1 MFIFFVF
8 ILFIAISIFYLA
20 QRKYT
25 KATLFMLL
33 MGFSYLIVVSC
44 IIIYMAK
51 DAYYYNKLYDYFGIS
66 KSLQNKLMFLPL
78 SRLVLI
84 RIFNVFTLLFLYTG
98 VCAALFF
105 SFSLQNKRRGSLLLS
120 LLAVPPVLQLILYD
134 PVVYTQLY
142 YKLYPSYMSSQ
153 AFLKLYDSI
162 HTVTL
167 CMNIGYITAGSALLL
182 YAWIDAPKVRQIR
195 STIVMII
202 ISYLS
207 VQVTYLYMNYWAP
220 DILVKVSKAAHFVR
234 YKPINLVGTPSI
246 YNMLP
251 YIAGICLLISL
262 YSIYKYARIQNS
274 IKNQEAV
281 ISHNIDS
288 ALLTSRVFSHYMKN
302 ELLAIMA
309 QTEFIEYMS
318 EGSPQLVEEIKV
330 IEQRCRNVYERLDA
344 IHQKNLKSKIE
355 LKPLLLNEL
364 LEQLLQEMKVE
375 LKGVQLQY
383 NKLPKQVYVMADGY
397 YLTQALQNLLAN
409 AVDALE
415 FVPEKQKQI
424 AIEVHVK
431 NKWVELVVRDNGKGM
446 SREQMSQIFQPFYSS
461 KPTATN
467 WGMGLSI
474 THTIIINHGGKIH
487 VDSQLGEGSAFH
499 IVLPLL
505 SLMELKEDVGWNNK
519 KTLKY

>member
-8 ILFIAISIFYLA
+8 ILFIAISIFYLM

-78 SRLVLI
+78 SRLALI

-98 VCAALFF
+98 VCAALYFAF
-105 SFSLQNKRRGSLLLS
+105 HLPGRRRGSLLLG
-120 LLAVPPVLQLILYD
+120 LLAIPPVLQLIIYD

-142 YKLYPSYMSSQ
+142 YKLYPGYMSSQ
-153 AFLKLYDSI
+153 AVIKLYNGI
-162 HTVTL
+162 HWGSL
-167 CMNIGYITAGSALLL
+167 CLNIGYIVAGIALLL

-195 STIVMII
+195 STIVMIV

-220 DILVKVSKAAHFVR
+220 DILVKVSKAAHFVQ

-246 YNMLP
+246 YNLLP
-251 YIAGICLLISL
+251 YIAGVCLLISL

-318 EGSPQLVEEIKV
+318 EGSPQLVQEIKV

-355 LKPLLLNEL
+355 LKPMLLNEL
-364 LEQLLQEMKVE
+364 LEQLLQEMSVE
-375 LKGVQLQY
+375 LKGIQLQY
-383 NKLPKQVYVMADGY
+383 SELPKLIYVMADGY
-397 YLTQALQNLLAN
+397 YLTQALQNLIAN

-415 FVPEKQKQI
+415 FVPEKLKRVEL
-424 AIEVHVK
+424 EVQLK
-431 NKWVELVVRDNGKGM
+431 NKWVEVIVRDNGKGM
-446 SREQMSQIFQPFYSS
+446 SAEQMSQIFQPFYSS

-487 VDSQLGEGSAFH
+487 VESKLGEGSAYH
-499 IVLPLL
+499 LVIPLL
-505 SLMELKEDVGWNNK
+505 SITEQEGR
-519 KTLKY
+519 